1 MDLTSIALN
10 QALDYLGTLSPAL
23 YDEAQ
28 RIRHTLDAPPRIV
41 VVGRLKSGK
50 STLVN
55 ALIGAP
61 VAETA
66 ALEATNVVTVFQ
78 YGAPDRRAPAH
89 HHPARRSGSTP
100 RAC

>member
-50 STLVN
+50 STLAN
-55 ALIGAP
+55 
-61 VAETA
+61 
-66 ALEATNVVTVFQ
+66 
-78 YGAPDRRAPAH
+78 
-89 HHPARRSGSTP
+89 P
-100 RAC
+100 R

>member
-10 QALDYLGTLSPAL
+10 QALDYLGTFSPAL

-66 ALEATNVVTVFQ
+66 VSKPPTWSPSSNTAHPT
-78 YGAPDRRAPAH
+78 APKPFF
-89 HHPARRSGSTP
+89 
-100 RAC
+100 